1 MFLSSRAILLVD
13 INIYTLQNYN
23 FSSNYPQK
31 GPFLTYYG
39 AVKSRLPLRHEQSH
53 EHQDHGGHHVQ
64 PLPP

>member
-1 MFLSSRAILLVD
+1 LFVD
-13 INIYTLQNYN
+13 INIYALQNYN

-39 AVKSRLPLRHEQSH
+39 AVKSPLPLRHEHPH
-53 EHQDHGGHHVQ
+53 EHQEHRGRQVQ